1 MQTDCQNSVLMN
13 GIGTLQE
20 CFWEMTNSL
29 KAICVHATTTAATL
43 TNSSIATNT
52 KAIGIKMKIL
62 ENVEGEVK

>member
-1 MQTDCQNSVLMN
+1 
-13 GIGTLQE
+13 
-20 CFWEMTNSL
+20 MTNSL

-62 ENVEGEVK
+62 ENVEGEVKII